1 MYFSFVHTLTQLI
14 LSPSRHIASRLE
26 IVGNKVPSCLDQCV
40 GVNASLPHFIVHIYY
55 IEKPKGFT
63 PKKERLC
70 ISLPLTLHLSLSLCM
85 VQQCPDL
92 LSAPFRTQVPHH
104 INSHCYW
111 IEQFLYQHHHIAVI
125 MSLTFRNS
133 VPTNDSCKVQNTIIN
148 LQDLQYQG
156 I

>member
-1 MYFSFVHTLTQLI
+1 MSQT
-14 LSPSRHIASRLE
+14 R
-26 IVGNKVPSCLDQCV
+26 
-40 GVNASLPHFIVHIYY
+40 
-55 IEKPKGFT
+55 IE
-63 PKKERLC
+63 L
-70 ISLPLTLHLSLSLCM
+70 LPLSSLFWFWALLSFFYGKHAQASHKRSLWVKYSPIELVHSNAKIVFRGKEIMSILLMMLHFRYASLCM
-85 VQQCPDL
+85 YPYVWSNRCLDL

-148 LQDLQYQG
+148 LQDL
-156 I
+156 